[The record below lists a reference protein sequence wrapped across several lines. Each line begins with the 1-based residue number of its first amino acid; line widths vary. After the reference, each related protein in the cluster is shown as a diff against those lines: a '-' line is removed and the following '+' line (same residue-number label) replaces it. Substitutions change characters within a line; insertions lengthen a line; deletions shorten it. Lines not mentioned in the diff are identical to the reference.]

1 MEKLLKVKT
10 DLTFKAVFGRDKEE
24 CKEALKRLLNAI
36 LGINIEEITY
46 VNPLN
51 IEEFEGDKETEFDIE
66 IETET
71 KERIDLEIQL
81 RGKPYFNDRLAFYCA
96 RLMPETIETGEDY
109 NELSKSMVV
118 CLADFKLFNE
128 TERYDCRFK
137 FIEKQEHFELTDK
150 MEIVIFEM
158 AKLAKN
164 KEVCDMTEME
174 KWLYYLKYVGT
185 GIEEELVEEIV
196 KESEGVNM
204 ANEILRTISADER
217 MRSIMRSREKFLRD
231 RITEINYAE
240 EKGRKEGIEKGK
252 KEGIEKGKKEGIIQM
267 AKEMLNNGLDIELVS
282 SITKLPR
289 EVLETLK

>member
-1 MEKLLKVKT
+1 
-10 DLTFKAVFGRDKEE
+10 
-24 CKEALKRLLNAI
+24 
-36 LGINIEEITY
+36 
-46 VNPLN
+46 
-51 IEEFEGDKETEFDIE
+51 
-66 IETET
+66 
-71 KERIDLEIQL
+71 
-81 RGKPYFNDRLAFYCA
+81 
-96 RLMPETIETGEDY
+96 
-109 NELSKSMVV
+109 
-118 CLADFKLFNE
+118 
-128 TERYDCRFK
+128 
-137 FIEKQEHFELTDK
+137 

-240 EKGRKEGIEKGK
+240 EKGRKEGIEKGRKEGIEKGK

-282 SITKLPR
+282 SITKLPK

>member
-1 MEKLLKVKT
+1 MIDNMEKLLKVKT

-36 LGINIEEITY
+36 LGINIAEITY

-96 RLMPETIETGEDY
+96 RLMPETIESGEDY
-109 NELSKSMVV
+109 KELSKSMVI

-128 TERYDCRFK
+128 TEKYDCRFK

-150 MEIVIFEM
+150 MEILIFEM
-158 AKLAKN
+158 AKLPKN
-164 KEVCDMTEME
+164 KEVCYMTETE
-174 KWLYYLKYVGT
+174 KWLYYLKYAGT

-217 MRSIMRSREKFLRD
+217 MRSIMRSRERFLRD
-231 RITEINYAE
+231 KITELNYAE
-240 EKGRKEGIEKGK
+240 EKGIEKGIEKGK
-252 KEGIEKGKKEGIIQM
+252 QEGIIQM
-267 AKEMLNNGLDIELVS
+267 AREMLNNGLNMELVS
-282 SITKLPR
+282 TITKLPK